1 MSRNNGDSEDAA
13 APDGPEGI
21 DGLWKDLPAL
31 TWRMGLEDGQLTVR
45 GLHSDE
51 EADAPVLSLGRLLR
65 SVTRERGGAPF
76 QILEALPMIDG
87 SEHNFL
93 IIGFVIGGGSQAQ
106 HPQLAGV
113 AVDVTGQTR
122 RMEQLAQQAL
132 VDELTGLYNLR
143 GFQLFAEHELKVG
156 RRRQTRSAVV
166 YVDLDGLKAVN
177 DAHGHAA
184 GDEMLVATA
193 TLLRKVY
200 RECDVIARLGGDEFA
215 VFAADV
221 TCDPEDLRMRLR
233 AEVPA
238 SGLTNGHAAPLA
250 MSIGVATRLPDAR
263 TSLTDMV
270 AAADRSMYQDKIRKG
285 GRLTLEAAAAALST
299 GSHGAVASEGVPT
312 GPRGRGT

>member
-1 MSRNNGDSEDAA
+1 VSKKNG
-13 APDGPEGI
+13 APPATAVPDEAGGV
-21 DGLWKDLPAL
+21 DRLWKDLPAL
-31 TWRMGLEDGQLTVR
+31 TWRMGQEDGQLTVR

-51 EADAPVLSLGRLLR
+51 AVDAPMDPLGRLLR

-76 QILEALPMIDG
+76 QLLEALPMTDG
-87 SEHNFL
+87 SVHSFL
-93 IIGFVIGGGSQAQ
+93 IVGFAIGGGSQAQ
-106 HPQLAGV
+106 YPQLAGV
-113 AVDVTGQTR
+113 AIDVTGQRR
-122 RMEQLAQQAL
+122 RMEQLARQAL
-132 VDELTGLYNLR
+132 ADELTGLYNLR

-166 YVDLDGLKAVN
+166 YIDLDGLKAVN
-177 DAHGHAA
+177 DVHGHAA

-215 VFAADV
+215 VFASAV
-221 TCDPEDLRMRLR
+221 TCDPEDLRKRIR

-238 SGLTNGHAAPLA
+238 AGLTNGHAVPLS
-250 MSIGVATRLPDAR
+250 MSIGVASRLPDAQG
-263 TSLTDMV
+263 SLADMV

-299 GSHGAVASEGVPT
+299 GQSGIAPEGAPT
-312 GPRGRGT
+312 GRRGRGT